1 MASGHIYC
9 SRLGTLYGFKQFSAA
24 AAPEHSPGQSEA
36 HTVNENSDSVNQIQG
51 KTMSNPEIISEL
63 GRRFKEYRL
72 SAMLTQKEAA
82 ERAGVSLITL
92 RQFENGR
99 SYNINMN
106 NFLAML
112 RVVGCLE
119 QVDELLPEMPVS
131 AYAMDRLMQKNPK
144 RIRHGK

>member
-1 MASGHIYC
+1 
-9 SRLGTLYGFKQFSAA
+9 
-24 AAPEHSPGQSEA
+24 
-36 HTVNENSDSVNQIQG
+36 
-51 KTMSNPEIISEL
+51 MSNPEIISEL

-131 AYAMDRLMQKNPK
+131 AYAMARLMQKNPK

>member
-1 MASGHIYC
+1 MATNNI
-9 SRLGTLYGFKQFSAA
+9 TTA
-24 AAPEHSPGQSEA
+24 
-36 HTVNENSDSVNQIQG
+36 
-51 KTMSNPEIISEL
+51 MSNPEIISEL

-72 SAMLTQKEAA
+72 SVMLTQKEAA

-99 SYNINMN
+99 SYNINMG
-106 NFLAML
+106 NFLALL

-131 AYAMDRLMQKNPK
+131 AYAIDRLMQKKPK

>member
-1 MASGHIYC
+1 
-9 SRLGTLYGFKQFSAA
+9 
-24 AAPEHSPGQSEA
+24 
-36 HTVNENSDSVNQIQG
+36 
-51 KTMSNPEIISEL
+51 MSNPEIISEL
-63 GRRFKEYRL
+63 GRRFKEYRM

-99 SYNINMN
+99 SYNINMG
-106 NFLAML
+106 NFLALL

-119 QVDELLPEMPVS
+119 QIDELLPEMPVS
-131 AYAMDRLMQKNPK
+131 AYAIDRLMQRRPK

>member
-1 MASGHIYC
+1 
-9 SRLGTLYGFKQFSAA
+9 
-24 AAPEHSPGQSEA
+24 
-36 HTVNENSDSVNQIQG
+36 
-51 KTMSNPEIISEL
+51 MSNPEIISEL

-99 SYNINMN
+99 SYNINMG
-106 NFLAML
+106 NFLALL

-131 AYAMDRLMQKNPK
+131 AYAIYRLIQKKPK